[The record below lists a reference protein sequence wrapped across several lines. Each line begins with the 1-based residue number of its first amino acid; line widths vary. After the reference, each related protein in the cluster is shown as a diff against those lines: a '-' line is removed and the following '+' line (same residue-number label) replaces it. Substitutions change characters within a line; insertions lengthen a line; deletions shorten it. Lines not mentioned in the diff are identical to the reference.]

1 MLVAKIVMGFAILN
15 LFLLL
20 AALAM
25 NVALVYFG

>member
-1 MLVAKIVMGFAILN
+1 MLVAKIVMGVAVLN

-20 AALAM
+20 SALAM

>member
-1 MLVAKIVMGFAILN
+1 MLIAKIVMGLAILN

-20 AALAM
+20 SALAM

>member
-1 MLVAKIVMGFAILN
+1 MLIAKIIMGIAILN

-20 AALAM
+20 SALAM

>member
-1 MLVAKIVMGFAILN
+1 MLVAKIVMGLAILN

-20 AALAM
+20 SALAM

>member
-1 MLVAKIVMGFAILN
+1 MLIAKIVMGVAVVN

-20 AALAM
+20 SALAM